1 MKKQVL
7 LSVCIAISSLAIA
20 QVKPSFGVRA
30 GLSSAGMRGDAVNS
44 LKNTIDF
51 ANGMISTTNRTGFF
65 AGAYA
70 TIPVSNLLSVEPG
83 LYYSQKGY
91 ELKGAFNLKGLAFL
105 GANAK
110 ADLNSQYID
119 IPVLLKANINGFQ
132 VFAGPQL
139 SYLVQSDLRT
149 KAGLLGI
156 NLLNGK
162 TDVSSQFNRWDA
174 AVTGGI
180 GYQFTNGMNVMAAY
194 DYGLSRVDANRSL
207 NSYNQSFK
215 LGVGYRF

>member
-1 MKKQVL
+1 MKKQLL

-51 ANGMISTTNRTGFF
+51 ANGMISTTNHTGFF
-65 AGAYA
+65 AGGYA
-70 TIPVSNLLSVEPG
+70 TIPVSTLLSVEPG

-91 ELKGAFNLKGLAFL
+91 ELNGAFNLKGLSFL

-132 VFAGPQL
+132 VFAGPQV

-149 KAGLLGI
+149 RA
-156 NLLNGK
+156 
-162 TDVSSQFNRWDA
+162 
-174 AVTGGI
+174 
-180 GYQFTNGMNVMAAY
+180 
-194 DYGLSRVDANRSL
+194 
-207 NSYNQSFK
+207 
-215 LGVGYRF
+215 